1 MHIYYIIKRIIFF
14 LFLRK
19 TRTRECERSPHAL
32 LKMMENLIYFLN
44 LWAFIFF
51 CWRATWCGSCA
62 SWETTWH
69 TSWHTTW
76 HTTWHTASS
85 CATSI
90 HFLHNWVADCFQ
102 FFLFCLIF
110 FLLVV
115 LVPFNFSS
123 FMVFFME

>member
-51 CWRATWCGSCA
+51 CWRATWCGSGESSRHTC
-62 SWETTWH
+62 TTRR
-69 TSWHTTW
+69 HTTW
-76 HTTWHTASS
+76 KSSRHTCTTRRHTASS

-90 HFLHNWVADCFQ
+90 HFLHNWVADSFQ

-115 LVPFNFSS
+115 LVGI
-123 FMVFFME
+123 